1 MTTKIPA
8 ELSSTPSIVDNGD
21 ATAITID
28 SSENVGFSITPES
41 HYSDYTNLDFGK
53 TGLLLSASSGTNI
66 TSLLNN
72 AYLNSSTTWKYKEAD
87 EASKYDQTGG
97 THLWF
102 TAPTGGSADADLT
115 WTQRLRVDS
124 DGLKFGS
131 DTAAANALDDY
142 EEGTWT
148 PAISTG
154 GVTYTIQVGKYT
166 KIGNFV
172 SASFHIDINTNSN
185 GSSTTFY
192 ITGLPFTAS
201 AAPLSIYYQ
210 SATLHCNLWNNSSI
224 PDNGLIAGNTA
235 ALNLYIRSGT
245 SVSSPTHGSLGGGNI
260 LATMNYQT
268 DA

>member
-1 MTTKIPA
+1 MANTKIPI

-28 SSENVGFSITPES
+28 SSERVIVGQTAIATGFENFAQLETS
-41 HYSDYTNLDFGK
+41 HASAGGLVINTQTASTSNYGRLIFTKGNASGNEGLIRYNTGDYHMSF
-53 TGLLLSASSGTNI
+53 
-66 TSLLNN
+66 
-72 AYLNSSTTWKYKEAD
+72 W
-87 EASKYDQTGG
+87 
-97 THLWF
+97 
-102 TAPTGGSADADLT
+102 TAA
-115 WTQRLRVDS
+115 TQRLRLDS

-148 PAISTG
+148 PTISTG
-154 GVTYTIQVGKYT
+154 GVTYGIQVGKYT

-201 AAPLSIYYQ
+201 AAPSSIYYQ
-210 SATLHCNLWNNSSI
+210 SSTLHCNLWNNSSI
-224 PDNGLIAGNTA
+224 PDNGLIAGNST

>member
-1 MTTKIPA
+1 MANTKIPI

-72 AYLNSSTTWKYKEAD
+72 AYLNSSTAWKYKEAD

-142 EEGTWT
+142 EEGTFT
-148 PAISTG
+148 VVVSSGITS
-154 GVTYTIQVGKYT
+154 VGYSVQDGYYT
-166 KIGNFV
+166 KIGNLIMFNIRV
-172 SASFHIDINTNSN
+172 VTTSGNAQGSTFALDNLPLNAAVGQPGGFAVRAYSSSFSSSDNQIFINPNDNTLSFYKLDGTAFLGTDITDHD
-185 GSSTTFY
+185 GFDLR
-192 ITGLPFTAS
+192 I
-201 AAPLSIYYQ
+201 
-210 SATLHCNLWNNSSI
+210 
-224 PDNGLIAGNTA
+224 
-235 ALNLYIRSGT
+235 SG
-245 SVSSPTHGSLGGGNI
+245 VYR
-260 LATMNYQT
+260 AV
-268 DA
+268 

>member
-142 EEGTWT
+142 EEGTFSGT
-148 PAISTG
+148 TDGSAYSGT
-154 GVTYTIQVGKYT
+154 YT
-166 KIGNFV
+166 KIGRICHVSFESDNSSSTGTSIAVMPFSAKAGTPVNGSQPTFNTSNTNDNVYVAIYNGGSTAYIYSRTGSTQSVTTGSISVNFV
-172 SASFHIDINTNSN
+172 
-185 GSSTTFY
+185 Y
-192 ITGLPFTAS
+192 E
-201 AAPLSIYYQ
+201 
-210 SATLHCNLWNNSSI
+210 
-224 PDNGLIAGNTA
+224 
-235 ALNLYIRSGT
+235 
-245 SVSSPTHGSLGGGNI
+245 
-260 LATMNYQT
+260 T
-268 DA
+268 D